1 LQEKDAT
8 IASLNNRMERIEKQ
22 LQSLSDNNEITQPAT
37 EQSEL
42 ASTSADTHPEVL
54 AVLRSVPDAISSSQ
68 SKSTGGLFAGFVSQ
82 FSASS
87 KKLLQ

>member
-1 LQEKDAT
+1 
-8 IASLNNRMERIEKQ
+8 M
-22 LQSLSDNNEITQPAT
+22 QPAT
-37 EQSEL
+37 EQNEL
-42 ASTSADTHPEVL
+42 ASTSADANHPELL